1 MFWEEFLNSGIG
13 SSYQGSTLLNLLALR
28 QSLQYWKTQI
38 HSTCKKTF
46 CLQCSNFRQGFLDKH
61 LHLIPLNSHNILVLF
76 SLTFKLLFTFL
87 CILCTQVEWKN
98 IWLTFI
104 QEVFKKE
111 FKREIAVDPKILSQ
125 SNLFLWHL
133 LEVFFFRAVTLCTYT
148 VMKKVSKKIK
158 LQDRKGKVEKGGPS
172 S

>member
-1 MFWEEFLNSGIG
+1 M
-13 SSYQGSTLLNLLALR
+13 
-28 QSLQYWKTQI
+28 
-38 HSTCKKTF
+38 
-46 CLQCSNFRQGFLDKH
+46 
-61 LHLIPLNSHNILVLF
+61 
-76 SLTFKLLFTFL
+76 
-87 CILCTQVEWKN
+87 EWKN